1 MLACTNR
8 DYLGEVLQRIGGKA
22 GKRALPDTLREWASL
37 GNNASFWG
45 LRHYDQAQSEWDP
58 TSPFR
63 DFNIIGIADKQASG
77 ITLTFALG
85 ERRAKI
91 SYFSGARDVI
101 QFLQERTPLCM
112 KVDGV
117 TDSTANLPIVYRQAA
132 PGVVEIEYQ
141 LGDAIPIDLF
151 ISVVLGAFGHAGY
164 F

>member
-1 MLACTNR
+1 
-8 DYLGEVLQRIGGKA
+8 
-22 GKRALPDTLREWASL
+22 
-37 GNNASFWG
+37 
-45 LRHYDQAQSEWDP
+45 
-58 TSPFR
+58 
-63 DFNIIGIADKQASG
+63 
-77 ITLTFALG
+77 
-85 ERRAKI
+85 
-91 SYFSGARDVI
+91 
-101 QFLQERTPLCM
+101 M